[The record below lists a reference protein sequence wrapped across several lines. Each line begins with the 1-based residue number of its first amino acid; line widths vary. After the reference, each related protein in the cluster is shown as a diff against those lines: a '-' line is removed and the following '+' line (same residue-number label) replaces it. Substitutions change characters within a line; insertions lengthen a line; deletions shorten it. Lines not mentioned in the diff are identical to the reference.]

1 MKKFVLKFIPALICG
16 VVFTSFGSNKAEP
29 KGTYGAER
37 EKSEQAQTPAPT
49 PAPAQDQK
57 TLTLNATGELRELL
71 KTWNGKYVI
80 FIHKDTDIK
89 TLRDLNDKELYC
101 DMYTHGY
108 DCVGDMNG
116 FMKAA
121 GVKMSIGLGNN
132 VPQFLNLMADNAN
145 KNMISFIP
153 KEIAGNEAIRNSPN
167 LKTVVFK

>member
-1 MKKFVLKFIPALICG
+1 MKKLVLMFIPALICG
-16 VVFTSFGSNKAEP
+16 VLFTSFGSNKAEP

-37 EKSEQAQTPAPT
+37 EKSEQAQTPAPAQ
-49 PAPAQDQK
+49 APK

-80 FIHKDTDIK
+80 FIHKDTNIK
-89 TLRDLNDKELYC
+89 TLGDLNDKNLYC
-101 DMYTHGY
+101 DMSTS
-108 DCVGDMNG
+108 DFMGDMSA

-132 VPQFLNLMADNAN
+132 VPQFLNLMANDAN
-145 KNMISFIP
+145 KNMLSFIP

>member
-1 MKKFVLKFIPALICG
+1 MFIPALICG
-16 VVFTSFGSNKAEP
+16 VVFTSFSSNKAGP

-49 PAPAQDQK
+49 PAPAQDPK
-57 TLTLNATGELRELL
+57 TLTLKATDDLRKLL
-71 KTWNGKYVI
+71 KTWDGKYVI

-89 TLRDLNDKELYC
+89 TLEDLNDKQLYC
-101 DMYTHGY
+101 DMYTHGAAS
-108 DCVGDMNG
+108 VGDMND
-116 FMKAA
+116 FIKAT

-132 VPQFLNLMADNAN
+132 VPQFLNLMANTEN

-153 KEIAGNEAIRNSPN
+153 KGIAGNEAIRNSPI